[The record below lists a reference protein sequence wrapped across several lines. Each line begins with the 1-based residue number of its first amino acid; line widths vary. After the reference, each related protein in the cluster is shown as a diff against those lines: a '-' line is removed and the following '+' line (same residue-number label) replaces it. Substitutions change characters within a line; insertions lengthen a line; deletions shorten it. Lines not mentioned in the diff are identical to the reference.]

1 MAQITTRQRDYTD
14 LDLNFFAN
22 PITKDIAK
30 KVGPD
35 AIARS
40 IRNLVL
46 MNFYDRPFRPS
57 IGSGAQKL
65 LFDNLDA
72 STSRLLENSIQQ
84 VITNFEP
91 RATLIGVRVVAEFDE
106 NRYTAKIAFRVNN
119 RPESFQVTL
128 FLERIR

>member
-1 MAQITTRQRDYTD
+1 MVQITTRQRDYTD

-22 PITKDIAK
+22 PVTKDIAK

-35 AIARS
+35 AVARS

-57 IGSGAQKL
+57 IGSNAQKL
-65 LFDNLDA
+65 LFENMDS
-72 STSRLLENSIQQ
+72 STSRLLEGTIQQ

-91 RATLIGVRVVAEFDE
+91 RATVIGVKVVAEFDE
-106 NRYTAKIAFRVNN
+106 NRYSAKIAFRVNN
-119 RPESFQVTL
+119 RPEPFQVTL